1 MRFARYP
8 AEAMDA
14 TPEITRFAPSPT
26 GYLHLGHARAA
37 LFAWRH
43 ARATGERFLLR
54 IEDIDTTRCRPEYEA
69 ALFEDLHWLGL
80 DWDGEVRRQSA
91 HFADYRKALD
101 GLASRGLVYPCFCTR
116 ADIAREVAAAGA
128 APQGPD
134 GPLYPGI
141 CRDLPKVEAARR
153 IAAGEPYALRLH
165 MARACNAVRGPL
177 MAHEEAEGGRECR
190 PEVFGDVVL
199 GRKDVPASY
208 HLCVTHDDA
217 LQGITLVTRG
227 DDLKPATDLHR
238 LIQALMGWP
247 APRYAH
253 HPLMRDAMGRRLA
266 KRDGA
271 ESLRAL
277 REKGISAAEVRAMA
291 EVPSS

>member
-1 MRFARYP
+1 
-8 AEAMDA
+8 
-14 TPEITRFAPSPT
+14 
-26 GYLHLGHARAA
+26 

-43 ARATGERFLLR
+43 ARATGGRFLLR

-69 ALFEDLHWLGL
+69 ALLEDLHWLGL
-80 DWDGEVRRQSA
+80 DWDGTPRRQSA
-91 HFADYRKALD
+91 HFPEYRKALD
-101 GLASRGLVYPCFCTR
+101 GLAARGLVYPCFCTR

-134 GPLYPGI
+134 GPLYPAI
-141 CRDLPKVEAARR
+141 CRDLPEAEAARR
-153 IAAGEPYALRLH
+153 IAGGEPYALRLH
-165 MARACNAVRGPL
+165 MTRACEAVSTPL
-177 MAHEEAEGGRECR
+177 QAREENEGWHICR

-227 DDLKPATDLHR
+227 DDLKPASDVHR

-253 HPLMRDAMGRRLA
+253 HALMRDAAGRRLA

-271 ESLRAL
+271 ESLRVL
-277 REKGISAAEVRAMA
+277 REKGVSAAEVRAMA
-291 EVPSS
+291 EAG

>member
-26 GYLHLGHARAA
+26 GHLHLGHARAA
-37 LFAWRH
+37 FFAWRR
-43 ARATGERFLLR
+43 ARATGGRFLLR

-69 ALFEDLHWLGL
+69 AILEDLRWLGL
-80 DWDGEVRRQSA
+80 EWDGTPRRQSA
-91 HFADYRKALD
+91 HFGQYRKALD
-101 GLASRGLVYPCFCTR
+101 GLAARGLVYPCFCTR

-141 CRDLPKVEAARR
+141 CRALPEAEAARR
-153 IAAGEPYALRLH
+153 IAVGQPYALRLN
-165 MARACNAVRGPL
+165 MVRACEAVPGPL
-177 MAHEEAEGGRECR
+177 QVHEEIEGSHTCR

-217 LQGITLVTRG
+217 LQGVTLVTRG

-238 LIQALMGWP
+238 LIQVLMGWP

-253 HPLMRDAMGRRLA
+253 HALMHDATGRRLA

-277 REKGISAAEVRAMA
+277 REKGISAAEVREMA
-291 EVPSS
+291 EAN